1 MADAS
6 FDRRR
11 FHHLLGAAF
20 GGLVTGAAVG
30 CSGKGS
36 SASVDAAAGG
46 SASADV
52 GDKHACRGLN
62 ACKGQGAD
70 GKNACAG
77 QGACANVAHHACAG
91 KNDCRN
97 LGGCGSTAGA
107 NACKGHGGCQV
118 PMHEGAW
125 ETARKHFETRRKG
138 ANQTF
143 GDAPPAATSDGAK
156 G

>member
-1 MADAS
+1 MSESPSS

-20 GGLVTGAAVG
+20 GGLVAGTAVG

-36 SASVDAAAGG
+36 TASDGAAAG
-46 SASADV
+46 AAAAADL

-77 QGACANVAHHACAG
+77 QGTCANVAHHACGG
-91 KNDCRN
+91 KNECRN
-97 LGGCGSTAGA
+97 LGGCGAQAGA
-107 NACKGHGGCQV
+107 NECKGHGGCQV
-118 PMHEGAW
+118 PLHEGAW
-125 ETARKHFETRRKG
+125 ETARKHFETRMKA
-138 ANQTF
+138 ANKTI
-143 GDAPPAATSDGAK
+143 GDAPAAATKS
-156 G
+156 